1 MKTLFKITFC
11 GCPTVEVG
19 GVVIG
24 ARTSHLHLKGH
35 KIMTCSK
42 DCEHCVHCIKTVT
55 KVVCKATNVTCNR
68 DCYNCKNA
76 VVCEYKFECRVG
88 KS

>member
-1 MKTLFKITFC
+1 
-11 GCPTVEVG
+11 
-19 GVVIG
+19 
-24 ARTSHLHLKGH
+24 
-35 KIMTCSK
+35 MTCSK
-42 DCEHCVHCIKTVT
+42 DCEHCVHCNKKVT

-76 VVCEYKFECRVG
+76 LVCVYKFECRVG